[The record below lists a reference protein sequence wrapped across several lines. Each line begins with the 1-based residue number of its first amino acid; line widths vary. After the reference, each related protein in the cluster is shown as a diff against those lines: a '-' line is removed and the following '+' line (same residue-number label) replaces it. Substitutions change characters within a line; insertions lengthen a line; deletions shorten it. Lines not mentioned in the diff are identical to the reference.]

1 MYVHVGVAT
10 RVELVV
16 TYIVPG
22 KSEGNRSG
30 LSHVA
35 TREGNHNGL
44 SHSCLNAVPLH
55 PQPLVV
61 HHLPRCVVLRTGGRV
76 GVKSFS
82 RAITCM
88 RMTY

>member
-10 RVELVV
+10 RVELVI

-22 KSEGNRSG
+22 ESEGNRSG
-30 LSHVA
+30 LSHLA
-35 TREGNHNGL
+35 TGEGNHNGL

-61 HHLPRCVVLRTGGRV
+61 PHVLVALNYARV
-76 GVKSFS
+76 GGWAFNFFPEQTHV
-82 RAITCM
+82 CV
-88 RMTY
+88 